1 MYIFDAKGKKVE
13 LIEVQPRIP
22 ERAGII
28 RRGAALP
35 QVPTSIVTSDPE
47 HRAFRAFFEIDRG
60 TRRAAK
66 TGSAK
71 LATAAKLAEVGPP
84 PTIFREAKTGLV
96 RTFHRELV
104 IRFAPN
110 AAASKKKM
118 ILKKFALAIRYN
130 NRYISDQIV
139 AYDAKKSRD
148 GNQLVEAA
156 NECTQL
162 DEVLFATPNF
172 VSEYRRHAIPTIPRG
187 QWHLQNRGKVAGQV
201 VGEDVDARA
210 AWKITQGKRSIVVA
224 VLDDGVDIDH
234 ALLTSRIWRNPNK
247 NSPDM
252 FGRDFFVPDEAPD
265 HFNPRPKKFRFPF
278 DEMDGNDIHGTPCAG
293 VIAASGPGAFGIA
306 PKCRILAV
314 KIFHGDDLA
323 RDDRVADAIRYAAGI
338 ASVISCS
345 WTGGNSPDVELAL
358 EDARLIGRKGKGS
371 PVFCATGNEESVVGF
386 PASSALAIGV
396 GASTDQAR
404 LASYSNT
411 GKEVDFVAPSS
422 GGKADILTT
431 DVSIPNRGF
440 NTGNAQA
447 GGADGLLT
455 NSFGGTS
462 SATPLAAGVAAL
474 VLSVKPSLG
483 SDEVREVLR
492 STADKIGS
500 GYNSKGHSTRFGF
513 GRVNAAKALNSVS

>member
-1 MYIFDAKGKKVE
+1 MYIFDAKGKRVE
-13 LIEVQPRIP
+13 LIEVQPRVP

-35 QVPTSIVTSDPE
+35 EVPTSIVQSDPE

-60 TRRAAK
+60 TQRAAK

-71 LATAAKLAEVGPP
+71 LAKAAKPADPGPP
-84 PTIFREAKTGLV
+84 PTVFREAATGLV
-96 RTFHRELV
+96 RTFHREIA

-110 AAASKKKM
+110 ATASKKKA
-118 ILKKFALAIRYN
+118 ILAKFDLAVRYV
-130 NRYISDQIV
+130 NRFIPDQLV

-148 GNQLVEAA
+148 GGQLVQVA
-156 NECTQL
+156 NECTEL

-172 VSEYRRHAIPTIPRG
+172 VSEYRRLAVPTIPVG
-187 QWHLQNRGKVAGQV
+187 QWHLRNRASLTGQV
-201 VGEDVDARA
+201 AGEDVDARG
-210 AWKITQGKRSIVVA
+210 AWKITRGKPSIVVA

-234 ALLTSRIWRNPNK
+234 PRLKSRIWHNPK
-247 NSPDM
+247 TNSRDK

-265 HFNPRPKKFRFPF
+265 HFDPRPKKFRFPF

-293 VIAASGPGAFGIA
+293 VIAASGGGAIGIA
-306 PKCRILAV
+306 PKCKVLAV

-338 ASVISCS
+338 ADVLSCS
-345 WTGGNSPDVELAL
+345 WSGGTSPDVELAL
-358 EDARLIGRKGKGS
+358 EDARTIGRQGKGS
-371 PVFCATGNEESVVGF
+371 AVFCATGNESSSVGF
-386 PASSALAIGV
+386 PASSPLAIGV

-411 GKEVDFVAPSS
+411 GSEVDFVAPSS

-440 NTGNAQA
+440 NIGTVSA

-462 SATPLAAGVAAL
+462 SATPLAAGIAAL
-474 VLSVKPSLG
+474 VLSVKPSLDADG
-483 SDEVREVLR
+483 VRDVLR
-492 STADKIGS
+492 ATADKIGS
-500 GYNSKGHSTRFGF
+500 GYNSQGRSTRFGF
-513 GRVNAAKALNSVS
+513 GRVNAAKAVDSVT